1 MPKIFA
7 GIPALNAEQS
17 IAKLI
22 VHTMK
27 WVDQVVVV
35 DDGSIDDTSLIASK
49 MGAEVI
55 KHKRNLGKGAAL
67 RDLIKYA
74 RTAHGVLI
82 TLDADGQ
89 HNPGDIPTLMK
100 PVLNGDADLVIASR
114 YTENVPKSRRI
125 GGKLLDHA
133 TSAVTGGEV
142 VDSQS
147 GFRVY
152 SERALARVSANEFG
166 MGADAEILVKA
177 KQAGLRVVQIPVT
190 MTYASLKTST
200 RNPIY
205 HWLDVFFSLVKFVSI
220 RHPLLF
226 YGGFSALMF
235 LIAVVFGVQTLDY
248 YTKWGRVVT
257 NLALVS
263 IAAGILGFL
272 SFFTGVILFTL
283 ITIVRD
289 EQFSSRQY

>member
-1 MPKIFA
+1 MPKTVA
-7 GIPALNAEQS
+7 GIPALNAEQTV
-17 IAKLI
+17 AKLI
-22 VHTMK
+22 VRTMK

-49 MGAEVI
+49 LGAIVI
-55 KHKRNLGKGAAL
+55 KHRRNLGKGAAL

-74 RTAHGVLI
+74 RGAKSILV
-82 TLDADGQ
+82 TLDSDGQ
-89 HNPGDIPTLMK
+89 HNPDDIPDLTR

-114 YTENVPKSRRI
+114 RRENVPKGRSI
-125 GGKLLDHA
+125 GGRALDHA
-133 TSAVTGGEV
+133 TSALTGGDAL
-142 VDSQS
+142 DSQS
-147 GFRVY
+147 GFRAY
-152 SERALARVSANEFG
+152 SQKALGQISANEFG
-166 MGADAEILVKA
+166 MGADAEILIKA

-190 MTYASLKTST
+190 MNYERQRTST
-200 RNPIY
+200 HNPMY

-226 YGGFSALMF
+226 YGGFSAIMF
-235 LIAVVFGVQTLDY
+235 LVATVFGVQTLDY

-263 IAAGILGFL
+263 VAAGILGFL

-283 ITIVRD
+283 ITIIRD
-289 EQFSSRQY
+289 EQFH

>member
-1 MPKIFA
+1 MPKTIA
-7 GIPALNAEQS
+7 GIPALNAEHT

-27 WVDQVVVV
+27 WVDQVIVV
-35 DDGSIDDTSLIASK
+35 DDGSVDDTSLIASK
-49 MGAEVI
+49 LGAEVI
-55 KHKRNLGKGAAL
+55 KHKRNLGKGTAL

-74 RTAHGVLI
+74 RTENGVLV

-89 HNPGDIPTLMK
+89 HNPDDIPNLLK
-100 PVLNGDADLVIASR
+100 PILNSDADLAIASR
-114 YTENVPKSRRI
+114 RSKNVPTSRRI
-125 GGKLLDHA
+125 GGRILDHA
-133 TSAVTGGEV
+133 TSAITGGDA

-147 GFRVY
+147 GYRAY
-152 SERALARVSANEFG
+152 SERALAHVSANEFG

-190 MTYASLKTST
+190 MNYGSLKTST
-200 RNPIY
+200 HNPMY
-205 HWLDVFFSLVKFVSI
+205 HWLDVLFSLVKFVSI

-235 LIAVVFGVQTLDY
+235 LIATVFGVQTLDY
-248 YTKWGRVVT
+248 YTRWGRVVT

-263 IAAGILGFL
+263 VAAGILGFL

-289 EQFSSRQY
+289 EQFR

>member
-1 MPKIFA
+1 MPKTLA
-7 GIPALNAEQS
+7 GIPALNAEQT
-17 IAKLI
+17 IAKLV

-35 DDGSIDDTSLIASK
+35 DDGSVDDTSLIATK
-49 MGAEVI
+49 LGADVI
-55 KHKRNLGKGAAL
+55 KHKRNLGKGASL

-74 RTAHGVLI
+74 RTVSGVLV

-89 HNPGDIPTLMK
+89 HNPDDIPTLMK
-100 PVLNGDADLVIASR
+100 PVLNGNADLVIASR
-114 YTENVPKSRRI
+114 RPENVPKGRRI
-125 GGKLLDHA
+125 GGRILDHA
-133 TSAVTGGEV
+133 TSAVTGGDV

-147 GFRVY
+147 GFRAY
-152 SERALARVSANEFG
+152 SEKALAHVSANEFG
-166 MGADAEILVKA
+166 MGADVEILVKA

-190 MTYASLKTST
+190 MRYGSPKTST
-200 RNPIY
+200 HNPMY
-205 HWLDVFFSLVKFVSI
+205 HGLDVMFSLVKYVSI

-226 YGGFSALMF
+226 YGGFSGLMF
-235 LIAVVFGVQTLDY
+235 LIAAVFGVQTLDY
-248 YTKWGRVVT
+248 YTRWGRVVT

-289 EQFSSRQY
+289 EQFR

>member
-1 MPKIFA
+1 MPKILA
-7 GIPALNAEQS
+7 GIPALNAEET
-17 IAKLI
+17 IAKLV

-49 MGAEVI
+49 LGAEVI

-74 RTAHGVLI
+74 RTANGVLV

-89 HNPGDIPTLMK
+89 HNPDDIPSLLK
-100 PVLNGDADLVIASR
+100 PILNGDADLAIASR
-114 YTENVPKSRRI
+114 LPENVPKGRRI
-125 GGKLLDHA
+125 GGKILDHA
-133 TSAVTGGEV
+133 TSTVAGGDA

-147 GFRVY
+147 GFRAY
-152 SERALARVSANEFG
+152 SESALAHVSANEFG

-190 MTYASLKTST
+190 MTYTGLKTST
-200 RNPIY
+200 HNPMF

-226 YGGFSALMF
+226 YGGFSAVMF
-235 LIAVVFGVQTLDY
+235 LIATVFGVQTLDY
-248 YTKWGRVVT
+248 YTRWGRVVT

-263 IAAGILGFL
+263 VAAGILGFL

-289 EQFSSRQY
+289 EQFR

>member
-1 MPKIFA
+1 MQKTLA
-7 GIPALNAEQS
+7 GIPAFNAEQT
-17 IAKLI
+17 IAKVI
-22 VHTMK
+22 VRATK

-35 DDGSIDDTSLIASK
+35 DDGSRDDTLLIASK
-49 MGAEVI
+49 LGAEII
-55 KHKRNLGKGAAL
+55 KHNRNLGKGAAL

-74 RTAHGVLI
+74 RTAKGVLV

-89 HNPGDIPTLMK
+89 HNPDDIPKLMK
-100 PVLNGDADLVIASR
+100 PVLRGDADLVIGSR
-114 YTENVPKSRRI
+114 RQEDVPIERRI
-125 GGKLLDHA
+125 GGAALDRA
-133 TSAVTGGEV
+133 TSALTGGASL
-142 VDSQS
+142 DSQS
-147 GFRVY
+147 GFRAY
-152 SERALARVSANEFG
+152 SEKALAQVSANEFG

-177 KQAGLRVVQIPVT
+177 ERAGLRIIQIPVP
-190 MTYASLKTST
+190 MDYRGPKTST
-200 RNPIY
+200 HNPMY

-235 LIAVVFGVQTLDY
+235 LIATVFGVQTLDY

-257 NLALVS
+257 NLALIS

-283 ITIVRD
+283 ISIVRD
-289 EQFSSRQY
+289 EQFR

>member
-1 MPKIFA
+1 MPRTIA
-7 GIPALNAEQS
+7 GIPALNAEET
-17 IAKLI
+17 IAKII
-22 VHTMK
+22 VHAIT

-35 DDGSIDDTSLIASK
+35 DDGSSDDTSLIASK
-49 MGAEVI
+49 LGAHVI
-55 KHKRNLGKGAAL
+55 RHKRNLGKGAAL
-67 RDLIKYA
+67 RDIIKYA
-74 RTAHGVLI
+74 RTAKGVLV

-89 HNPGDIPTLMK
+89 HNPDNIPNIMK
-100 PVLNGDADLVIASR
+100 PVLNGDADLAIASR
-114 YTENVPKSRRI
+114 THGNVPKGRRI
-125 GGKLLDHA
+125 GGEILDHA
-133 TSAVTGGEV
+133 TSVVTGGNA

-147 GFRVY
+147 GFRAY
-152 SERALARVSANEFG
+152 SERALVHVSANEFG
-166 MGADAEILVKA
+166 MGADAEILIKA

-190 MTYASLKTST
+190 MSYGGLKTST
-200 RNPIY
+200 HNPMY

-235 LIAVVFGVQTLDY
+235 LIATVFGVQTLDY

-257 NLALVS
+257 NMALVS
-263 IAAGILGFL
+263 VAAGILGFL

-289 EQFSSRQY
+289 EQFR

>member
-1 MPKIFA
+1 MPRIIA
-7 GIPALNAEQS
+7 GIPALNAEQT

-22 VHTMK
+22 IHTMK
-27 WVDQVVVV
+27 WVDHVVVV
-35 DDGSIDDTSLIASK
+35 DDGSTDDTSLIASK
-49 MGAEVI
+49 LGAEVI
-55 KHKRNLGKGAAL
+55 KHERNLGKGAAL
-67 RDLIKYA
+67 RHLIKYA
-74 RTAHGVLI
+74 RTENGILV

-89 HNPGDIPTLMK
+89 HNPDDIPNLLK
-100 PVLNGDADLVIASR
+100 PILNGEADMVIASR
-114 YTENVPKSRRI
+114 RPENVPTSRRL
-125 GGKLLDHA
+125 GGKMLDQV
-133 TSAVTGGEV
+133 TSIASGGDA

-147 GFRVY
+147 GFRAY
-152 SERALARVSANEFG
+152 SERALAQVSANEFG

-190 MTYASLKTST
+190 MRYQSLKTST
-200 RNPIY
+200 HNPMY
-205 HWLDVFFSLVKFVSI
+205 HWLDVFFSLVKFISI

-235 LIAVVFGVQTLDY
+235 LIATVFGVQTLDY
-248 YTKWGRVVT
+248 YTRWGRVVT

-263 IAAGILGFL
+263 VAAGILGFL

-289 EQFSSRQY
+289 EQFR